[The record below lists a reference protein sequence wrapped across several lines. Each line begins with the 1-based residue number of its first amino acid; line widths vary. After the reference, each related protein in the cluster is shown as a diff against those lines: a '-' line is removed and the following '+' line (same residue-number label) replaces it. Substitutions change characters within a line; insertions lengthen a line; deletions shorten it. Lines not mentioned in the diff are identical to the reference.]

1 MILSSAVVAM
11 LYHVL
16 SIFGSV
22 DEIIIKVLRSIRL
35 LSCGVGYYLVYKG
48 RFLLRLSPNRSC
60 KFSCVRIP
68 PAQ

>member
-48 RFLLRLSPNRSC
+48 RFLLRLNNNNNNNNNNN
-60 KFSCVRIP
+60 KLY
-68 PAQ
+68 